1 MAAGSSAMSIDVALS
16 SCRGA
21 SCDAFSLPQ
30 ERGCAG
36 NVALIFIVQDCP
48 IKGVSNIAQLQR
60 SSTVIILHVMQLRF
74 EKFRVGTTDFS
85 ERGADWRIE
94 CDSA

>member
-1 MAAGSSAMSIDVALS
+1 MKRKIFKTAALA
-16 SCRGA
+16 
-21 SCDAFSLPQ
+21 
-30 ERGCAG
+30 CATL
-36 NVALIFIVQDCP
+36 VITTVL
-48 IKGVSNIAQLQR
+48 AQLQR